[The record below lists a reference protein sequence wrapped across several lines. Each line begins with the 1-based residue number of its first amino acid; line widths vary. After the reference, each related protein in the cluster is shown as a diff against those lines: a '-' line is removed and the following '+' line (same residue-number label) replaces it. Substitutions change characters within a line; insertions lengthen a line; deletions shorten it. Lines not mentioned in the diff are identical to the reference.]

1 MNKSDKIIVF
11 FYIILALS
19 YFSYIV
25 ISNDGLENNPF
36 QSVTPK
42 KITDFTTSQ
51 LIDVK
56 KEIIF
61 NEMANIEN
69 FPNVFPQNVL
79 NVKILNKTDNTIIAE
94 EELSE
99 AGIKL
104 TLLVKH
110 TISPYNEHI
119 IEIIDGDAKG
129 TTIIQSFEEVN
140 SQTNLTTTI
149 HLNVKGVLS
158 LIAYLPESNFIH
170 AINTVNSQFID
181 YSKYDI
187 YEKKVDL
194 LYLEILNRNADTD
207 GLTHFSELLRNK
219 QITENELRLTLLNSE
234 ERASLD
240 MKPIDELSD
249 DTKNIINDLYKKI
262 LLREADLEGLKYF
275 GNLFEDGTTSD
286 EIRTILLESE
296 EGKSASLFNPVRDRI
311 KTLYHTIL
319 NKTATDYE
327 INYYHKIIDEGLMTI
342 DDVQMELEQN
352 KVHVD
357 FKK

>member
-11 FYIILALS
+11 FFIILALS

-25 ISNDGLENNPF
+25 ISSDGLENNPF

-61 NEMANIEN
+61 NEMTNIEN

-79 NVKILNKTDNTIIAE
+79 NVKILNKTGNTIIAE

-110 TISPYNEHI
+110 TINPYNEHI
-119 IEIIDGDAKG
+119 IEIMDGDAKG

-140 SQTNLTTTI
+140 SQTKLTTTT
-149 HLNVKGVLS
+149 HLDVKGLLS
-158 LIAYLPESNFIH
+158 LIAYFPESNLIH
-170 AINTVNSQFID
+170 AVNTVNSQFID

-187 YEKKVDL
+187 YEKQVDL
-194 LYLEILNRNADTD
+194 LYLEILNRNADSE
-207 GLTHFSELLRNK
+207 GLTHFSELLRNN

-234 ERASLD
+234 ERIPMD
-240 MKPIDELSD
+240 MKSIDELSD

-262 LLREADLEGLKYF
+262 LLREADPEGLKYF
-275 GNLFEDGTTSD
+275 GNLFENGTTSD

-296 EGKSASLFNPVRDRI
+296 EGKNASIANLTRI
-311 KTLYHTIL
+311 NIKFLYHTIL

-327 INYYHKIIDEGLMTI
+327 IDYYHKIIDEGLMTI
-342 DDVQMELEQN
+342 DDVKMELEQN
-352 KVHVD
+352 KVNED
-357 FKK
+357 SKK